1 MNYGLSEDHALQR
14 AVVAALSLGEIAA
27 AQIGVSVHAGVVTLF
42 GHVRSAAQKR
52 AAQDA
57 VLRVD
62 GVKAVAVAIQLRNIR
77 SARLHDDQ
85 IALEVTTR
93 LAWDAAVPPGVVKIS
108 VERGRLTLFGELA
121 RAAQRAAVLEDVSRL
136 FGVTAVRDCLT
147 VKA

>member
-1 MNYGLSEDHALQR
+1 MNHELSEDHALQR
-14 AVVAALSLGEIAA
+14 AVVAALPLGEIGS

-52 AAQDA
+52 VAQEA
-57 VLRVD
+57 ILRVD
-62 GVKAVAVAIQLRNIR
+62 GVKAVAVAIQIRNVR
-77 SARLHDDQ
+77 SAKWHDDQ
-85 IALEVTTR
+85 IALEATTR

-108 VERGRLTLFGELA
+108 VERARLTLFGELA

-136 FGVTAVRDCLT
+136 FGVAAVRDCMT

>member
-1 MNYGLSEDHALQR
+1 MNHELSEDHALQR
-14 AVVAALSLGEIAA
+14 ALVAALPSGEKAS

-52 AAQDA
+52 AAQEA

-62 GVKAVAVAIQLRNIR
+62 GVKAVAVAVQIRNIR
-77 SARLHDDQ
+77 STKWHDDQ
-85 IALEVTTR
+85 IALEATTR

-108 VERGRLTLFGELA
+108 VERARLTLFGELA

-136 FGVTAVRDCLT
+136 FGVAAVRDCMT